1 MSSLTRQSIRWKITI
16 SIVAV
21 ALTVSAAFLVF
32 FIERQS
38 SQALDGLRTKGRSI
52 AQMLAYSLPA
62 PLIFD
67 DRISIQEATES
78 ALRDPEVVYV
88 HLNRWEDGYEY
99 VTNRDSNVMTMKPRG
114 ELEYRDRVRE
124 DILDIAV
131 PIMARDVGI
140 GSLTIGLSLDRIRAR
155 AERDRILSLVV
166 ALLAIGLGL
175 LMGNVLSRRITS
187 PLDTLSKAARKMS
200 QGDLDTK
207 VEIAES
213 DEIGVLCRAFNEMTE
228 ALGKSRQEIEEQNRT
243 LEQRVE
249 ERTAALQEA
258 KRTAEEANRSKSE
271 FLANMSHEI
280 RTPMNGI
287 IGMAELALDTE
298 LSPEQRDYLNVVKES
313 SAVLLGLIDDILDFS
328 KIEAGKLEIDSIPF
342 EIEKVIE
349 GTIEMLAGR
358 ATKKNLELACYLNPG
373 VPPVLMGDPGRLRQ
387 ILINL
392 IGNSIKFT
400 DEGQV
405 FLEISLAGAESRPAG
420 DTQRGSD
427 PQEEHEDGTIPAVGI
442 AHLLFTVSDTGIGI
456 PKEQQKRI
464 FESFSQAD
472 GSTTRKYGGTGLGL
486 TISSQLVSMMGGKI
500 WVESDSGHGS
510 RFSFT
515 VQLPSADEAASDPTL
530 GWRPEPWVAIVGGA
544 PSPNML
550 TLVETLRVLNAR
562 VEMVEDSSELIACV
576 TERVAEEP
584 AALVAFA
591 DMVLPDHRTAT
602 EIKDWMCGR
611 QSLAGIPLV
620 VLTPMG
626 DRRSRHRLR
635 ETGCNAVLTKP
646 IHQSHVRTV
655 VREIL
660 RKGSA
665 PSKPEPL
672 SVRAVIRP
680 EASRS
685 DYRLLLAEDNPVN
698 QKVAVKILKKS
709 GFRVDVVPD
718 GKQAAEAVA
727 TGRYDLVLMD
737 VQMPEMDGY
746 EATAAIRSREAETR
760 GPRIPIIA
768 MTANAM
774 KGDRERCLAKGM
786 DGYVPK
792 PIHAPKLIGTIEE
805 HLPQAGSAGKAA

>member
-32 FIERQS
+32 FIERQR
-38 SQALDGLRTKGRSI
+38 SQALDGLRTKGNSI

-67 DRISIQEATES
+67 DRISIHEATES
-78 ALRDPEVVYV
+78 ALRDPEVVYI
-88 HLNRWEDGYEY
+88 HLSRWEDGYEY
-99 VTNRDSNVMTMKPRG
+99 VTNRDPNVMTMKPRK
-114 ELEYRDRVRE
+114 ELSSHDRVRE
-124 DILDIAV
+124 DVLDIAV
-131 PIMARDVGI
+131 PIMARDVGV

-155 AERDRILSLVV
+155 AEHDRILGLLV
-166 ALLAIGLGL
+166 AFLAIGLGL
-175 LMGNVLSRRITS
+175 VMGKVLSRRITS
-187 PLDTLSKAARKMS
+187 PLDTLIRAARKMS
-200 QGDLDTK
+200 LGDLTTK
-207 VEIAES
+207 VEIAAS

-228 ALGKSRQEIEEQNRT
+228 ALSKSRQEIEEQNRT

-258 KRTAEEANRSKSE
+258 KKTAEEANRSKSE

-298 LSPEQRDYLNVVKES
+298 LSPEQRDYLGVVKES

-328 KIEAGKLEIDSIPF
+328 KIEAGKLEMDSIPF

-358 ATKKNLELACYLNPG
+358 AAKKDLELACYLNPG

-400 DEGQV
+400 DQGQV
-405 FLEISLAGAESRPAG
+405 FLEVSLAGAESRPAG
-420 DTQRGSD
+420 DEPRGGD
-427 PQEEHEDGTIPAVGI
+427 PQGRHEDSSVPAVGI

-464 FESFSQAD
+464 FQSFSQAD

-486 TISSQLVSMMGGKI
+486 TISSQLVSLMGGKI
-500 WVESDSGHGS
+500 WVESDAGHGS

-515 VQLPSADEAASDPTL
+515 VQLPSADNAVSNPTL
-530 GWRPEPWVAIVGGA
+530 AWRPEPWVAVVAGA
-544 PSPNML
+544 ANSNML

-562 VEMVEDSSELIACV
+562 VEVVESSAELISCL
-576 TERVAEEP
+576 TDK
-584 AALVAFA
+584 AAAGSSSLVAFA
-591 DMVLPDHRTAT
+591 EMVLPDHRTAT
-602 EIKDWMCGR
+602 EIKDWMSGR
-611 QSLAGIPLV
+611 QALGDIPLV

-646 IHQSHVRTV
+646 IHQSHVRSV
-655 VREIL
+655 VQEVL
-660 RKGSA
+660 QKGSV
-665 PSKPEPL
+665 SVESEP
-672 SVRAVIRP
+672 VVKAVIRP
-680 EASRS
+680 VVTRG

-698 QKVAVKILKKS
+698 QKVAIKILQKA
-709 GFRVDVVPD
+709 GFKVDAVPD
-718 GKQAAEAVA
+718 GKQAASAVE

-746 EATAAIRSREAETR
+746 EATAAIRSREAET
-760 GPRIPIIA
+760 GEARIPIIA

-774 KGDRERCLAKGM
+774 KGDRERCLAEGM
-786 DGYVPK
+786 DDYVPK
-792 PIHAPKLIGTIEE
+792 PIHAAKLIETIEE
-805 HLPQAGSAGKAA
+805 YLPRAGSAGKAA